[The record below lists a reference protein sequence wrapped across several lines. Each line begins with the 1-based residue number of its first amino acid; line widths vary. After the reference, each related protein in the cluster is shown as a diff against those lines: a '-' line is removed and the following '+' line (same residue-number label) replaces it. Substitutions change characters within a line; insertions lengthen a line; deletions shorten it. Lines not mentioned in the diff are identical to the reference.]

1 MVALSEIL
9 KLESKAPS
17 TRIRFIGKQRIF
29 SPAWRT
35 VYTYPVK
42 TVTEDAFFQKRA
54 PGFFKMSAYCFH
66 VDLACERTLRGAL
79 AARRGREK
87 EGELAIMSLELI

>member
-1 MVALSEIL
+1 M
-9 KLESKAPS
+9 
-17 TRIRFIGKQRIF
+17 
-29 SPAWRT
+29 
-35 VYTYPVK
+35 YPVK

-66 VDLACERTLRGAL
+66 ADLACERTLRGAL